1 MSWDYHALQ
10 AEIDRAVDG
19 HATEVATERVS
30 VDVGPAS
37 AVLRLDGVLEEL
49 SIDPRAMRRHSP
61 EELAGLILETIR
73 AAEHEAAARR
83 GVLAEKVTVL
93 GHPVLE
99 TVRQMIEDP
108 EAVARRL
115 AAEAEVRR

>member
-1 MSWDYHALQ
+1 MSWDYHALA
-10 AEIDRAVDG
+10 AEIDRAVGG
-19 HATEVATERVS
+19 HAAEVANERVT
-30 VDVGPAS
+30 VDVGPTT

-49 SIDPRAMRRHSP
+49 AIDPRAMRRHTS
-61 EELAGLILETIR
+61 EELAGLITRTIR

-99 TVRQMIEDP
+99 MVRQMIDDP

-115 AAEAEVRR
+115 AAEADVRR